1 MKRKKRGKTKDE
13 WKKKASN
20 SETDPAADS
29 QSGSKPKE
37 RILIKFAL
45 ALSFKQIYNVGVARV
60 LKKGGARV
68 RGGRGGAKVEGN
80 INCKSAEAE

>member
-1 MKRKKRGKTKDE
+1 MNG
-13 WKKKASN
+13 KKKASN

-68 RGGRGGAKVEGN
+68 RGGAGRGQ
-80 INCKSAEAE
+80 SWRQH